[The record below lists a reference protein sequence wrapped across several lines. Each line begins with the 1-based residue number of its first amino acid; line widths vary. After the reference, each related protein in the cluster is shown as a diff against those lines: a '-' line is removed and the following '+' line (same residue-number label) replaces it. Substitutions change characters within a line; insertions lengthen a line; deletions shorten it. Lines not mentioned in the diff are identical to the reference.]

1 MRIAAL
7 IVVVI
12 AIPFARFASAELP
25 PPTDEATAQAA
36 EAAAKAAWSDK
47 TAQYK
52 LCVAMDRTAETYRS
66 RLEASGKE
74 HSGACRNASVHGS
87 GSLRFAGGFRHI
99 EAARSRRRTFA
110 ARDRSI
116 PAQHGGRGRRNIEA
130 CRAIALRGLATL
142 HWP

>member
-25 PPTDEATAQAA
+25 PPTDEAAAQAA

-66 RLEASGKE
+66 RLEAAGKNIPAPVGTPPCTDPGPYVSQVASGT
-74 HSGACRNASVHGS
+74 SRP
-87 GSLRFAGGFRHI
+87 L
-99 EAARSRRRTFA
+99 EAAGAHSPPETAASPPSTAAAAGETSRRA
-110 ARDRSI
+110 G
-116 PAQHGGRGRRNIEA
+116 Q
-130 CRAIALRGLATL
+130 
-142 HWP
+142 